1 MKFSDYFLIVWDF
14 MKFAR
19 TKHIL
24 TGPGRG
30 SAAGS
35 MVAYVLQITDV
46 DPIEHSLLFER
57 FLNPERITMPDI
69 DIDFPDHRRE
79 EVIAYVAKKYG
90 ELHVAQIITF
100 GTMAAKAALR
110 DTSRVFG
117 LNTKEQEALSKM
129 IPNRLGITIKEA
141 YQESKRLQAF
151 VKENPLHQQLF
162 STAMKLEG
170 LPRHTSTHAAGVIIS
185 DIMLTEIIPIQTGHE
200 GIYLTQFPMDLLEEI
215 GLLKMDFL
223 GLRNLTLIE
232 NIVMNIEKGTGEKIE
247 LSKIPMDDVATFELF
262 GKGDTTGVFQFESDG
277 IRKVLARL
285 KPSCFEDI
293 VAVNALY
300 RPGPMENITQF
311 IERKHG
317 LAPIDYHHPDLKDIL
332 ESTYGVIVYQ
342 EQIMQIASKLAG
354 FSLGEA
360 DLLRR
365 AVSKKKKDIL
375 DKERNHFV
383 SGAKKNKYS
392 DKIASSIYNVIIRFA
407 NYGFNRSH
415 AVSYSIIAYQLSLF
429 KSTLSCLF
437 YGCINDIGD
446 W

>member
-19 TKHIL
+19 NKDIL

-110 DTSRVFG
+110 DTGRVFG

-129 IPNRLGITIKEA
+129 IPNRLGITLREA

-151 VKENPLHQQLF
+151 VKESPLNQQLF

-185 DIMLTEIIPIQTGHE
+185 DTPLTEIIPIQAGHE

-232 NIVMNIEKGTGEKIE
+232 NILTNIEKGTGKKID
-247 LSKIPMDDVATFELF
+247 LAKIPMDDAATFELF
-262 GKGDTTGVFQFESDG
+262 GKGETTGSFNLN
-277 IRKVLARL
+277 RK
-285 KPSCFEDI
+285 E
-293 VAVNALY
+293 
-300 RPGPMENITQF
+300 
-311 IERKHG
+311 
-317 LAPIDYHHPDLKDIL
+317 
-332 ESTYGVIVYQ
+332 YG
-342 EQIMQIASKLAG
+342 
-354 FSLGEA
+354 
-360 DLLRR
+360 R
-365 AVSKKKKDIL
+365 
-375 DKERNHFV
+375 
-383 SGAKKNKYS
+383 
-392 DKIASSIYNVIIRFA
+392 
-407 NYGFNRSH
+407 
-415 AVSYSIIAYQLSLF
+415 
-429 KSTLSCLF
+429 C
-437 YGCINDIGD
+437 
-446 W
+446 

>member
-1 MKFSDYFLIVWDF
+1 MRNAFGYELDVIKRMKFSDYFLIVWDF
-14 MKFAR
+14 MKFSR
-19 TKHIL
+19 NKHIL

-35 MVAYVLQITDV
+35 MVAFVLQITEV

-79 EVIAYVAKKYG
+79 EVIAYVAEKYG
-90 ELHVAQIITF
+90 QLHVAQIITF

-110 DTSRVFG
+110 DTGRVFG
-117 LNTKEQEALSKM
+117 LNMKEQEALSKM
-129 IPNRLGITIKEA
+129 IPNRLGITLSEA

-151 VKENPLHQQLF
+151 LMESPLNEQLF

-185 DIMLTEIIPIQTGHE
+185 DMPLTEIIPIQTGHD
-200 GIYLTQFPMDLLEEI
+200 GVYLTQFPMDLLEEI

-232 NIVMNIEKGTGEKIE
+232 NIITNIAKGTGEKID
-247 LSKIPMDDVATFELF
+247 LAKIPMDDAATFELF
-262 GKGDTTGVFQFESDG
+262 GKGETTGVFQFESDG
-277 IRKVLARL
+277 IRKVLMRL

-332 ESTYGVIVYQ
+332 EPTYGVIVYQ

-360 DLLRR
+360 DFFVERFQR
-365 AVSKKKKDIL
+365 KK
-375 DKERNHFV
+375 
-383 SGAKKNKYS
+383 
-392 DKIASSIYNVIIRFA
+392 
-407 NYGFNRSH
+407 
-415 AVSYSIIAYQLSLF
+415 
-429 KSTLSCLF
+429 
-437 YGCINDIGD
+437 
-446 W
+446 